1 MNIILHSD
9 LNNFYASVECLNKP
23 ELKNKPVVV
32 GGSQQDRHGVVLA
45 KNQTAKLLGIKTG
58 MTIHQA
64 KSICPNLISFLPNFQ
79 KYVSYSKRVKNIYKK
94 FTDKLESFGID
105 ECWLD
110 ITNSIKLFGSPIEIA
125 KKIQESVFLET
136 GLTVSIGIS
145 YNKAFSKLGSDL
157 KKPNG
162 ITIITPENY
171 QNLVWPRPIQ
181 DLLGVG
187 KQTALKLNQMG
198 IHTIGEL
205 AKTNIDLLKSKL
217 GKNGSLLHQKANGN
231 DLSSV
236 ECNNICK
243 SIGNSLTYYKD
254 IKTFEEAKSLLILL
268 AESVAARLIEE
279 NLGYATIVHLSITEN
294 DLFSYSRQIK
304 IEPSILAND
313 FLHAAIK
320 LLKSTHDSRKFIRAL
335 GISISGF
342 QKQQQ
347 STIFFQIKKRN
358 ELIQKTIE
366 TIRQKFGRTSIN
378 RAQILMDSKLIKLN
392 IKDEHNLDSKNI

>member
-64 KSICPNLISFLPNFQ
+64 KAICPNLISFLPNFQ

-94 FTDKLESFGID
+94 FTDKIESFGID

-110 ITNSIKLFGSPIEIA
+110 ITNSIKLFGSPVKIA
-125 KKIQESVFLET
+125 KKIQKLVFLET

-145 YNKAFSKLGSDL
+145 YNKTFSKLGSDL

-171 QNLVWPRPIQ
+171 QNLVWARPIQ

-187 KQTALKLNQMG
+187 KETALKLNQMG

-236 ECNNICK
+236 ECNNTCK

-279 NLGYATIVHLSITEN
+279 NLGYATIVHLSVTEN

>member
-58 MTIHQA
+58 MTIQQA
-64 KSICPNLISFLPNFQ
+64 KAICPNLIFFLPNFQ

-171 QNLVWPRPIQ
+171 QNLVWARPIQ

-205 AKTNIDLLKSKL
+205 AKTNIDLLKNKL
-217 GKNGSLLHQKANGN
+217 GKNGVFLHQKANGN
-231 DLSSV
+231 DSDCV

-279 NLGYATIVHLSITEN
+279 NLGYATIVHLSVTEN

-320 LLKSTHDSRKFIRAL
+320 LLKPTHDRRKAIRAL

-347 STIFFQIKKRN
+347 STIFFHTKKRN
-358 ELIQKTIE
+358 ELIQTTIE
-366 TIRQKFGRTSIN
+366 NIRQKFGRTSIN
-378 RAQILMDSKLIKLN
+378 RAQILTNSKLVKLN